1 MRRAGRGRG
10 RPRLRAG
17 LELGPEEAWRRTGR
31 RGAARREREWQAA
44 TTLDLDP
51 GIKRSLGQVYTHAQA
66 NLSCLSRGGQRTA
79 ILFQPTHGLSGGM
92 ASWRQEPGHVPR
104 SPGPGSAPTRMSRPA
119 IGKKSPGEPSANGD
133 RERNPSKQF
142 QDCFLRSR
150 HSATIYPEQFP
161 EQRIV
166 DRAQGPIAPPRPR
179 RRGCRWWRPPARR
192 PPMPCPPAI
201 QQRVRQRHP
210 LAGWPA
216 HTTGLS
222 IHGPHCSLGCYL
234 VFQAHTTHQFDLL
247 H

>member
-1 MRRAGRGRG
+1 MVLA
-10 RPRLRAG
+10 
-17 LELGPEEAWRRTGR
+17 
-31 RGAARREREWQAA
+31 
-44 TTLDLDP
+44 
-51 GIKRSLGQVYTHAQA
+51 SS
-66 NLSCLSRGGQRTA
+66 SCQTIA
-79 ILFQPTHGLSGGM
+79 KLSGPTELYNV
-92 ASWRQEPGHVPR
+92 ASSENG
-104 SPGPGSAPTRMSRPA
+104 APHWSCCSLTTRMSRRA
-119 IGKKSPGEPSANGD
+119 TGKKSPGEPSANGD

-142 QDCFLRSR
+142 RDCFLRSR

-192 PPMPCPPAI
+192 PPRPCPPAI

-234 VFQAHTTHQFDLL
+234 GFQAHATHQFNLL
-247 H
+247 R